1 MTNWFRRRAQLAA
14 KGVLGINRRNADY
27 LLPCNPRDRY
37 PLVDDKTLTKELAVR
52 AGVAVPELYGV
63 VEIHQ
68 QVRAL
73 PQLLGKY
80 RDFVVKPARGSQGD
94 GIVVVTG
101 RSRDRY
107 RVADGSLMDDH
118 EMCFHV
124 SNILSGVYSL
134 GGQTDKALIEYR
146 VNFDPVFEAVTYRG
160 VPDVRIIVFC
170 GVPVMAMVRLP
181 TRLSG
186 GKANLHQGAVGAGID
201 MATGKTLTAVWRTEI
216 VTEHPDTGNKVSGL
230 QIPHWDTLIELSAR
244 SFELTGLGYQG
255 IDIVLD
261 RDKGP
266 LVLELNARP
275 GLAIQ
280 IANQAGL
287 ATRLETVERELPGL
301 RTVPERVAFARERF
315 AHAEPDSAAPATG
328 VQDFIAK
335 QAPTAS

>member
-1 MTNWFRRRAQLAA
+1 MMNWLRTSALLDRR
-14 KGVLGINRRNADY
+14 GVLGINRRNADY
-27 LLPCNPRDRY
+27 TLPHNPRHCY
-37 PLVDDKTLTKELAVR
+37 PLVDDKTLTKQLAAK

-63 VEIHQ
+63 VEIQQ

-73 PQLLGKY
+73 PQLLTKY

-94 GIVVVTG
+94 GIIVVTG
-101 RSRDRY
+101 RSRNLY
-107 RVADGSLMDDH
+107 RTADDSLLDDH

-134 GGQTDKALIEYR
+134 GGQADKALIEYR
-146 VNFDPVFEAVTYRG
+146 VNFDPVFEAITYRG
-160 VPDVRIIVFC
+160 VPDVRIIVFR

-186 GKANLHQGAVGAGID
+186 GKANLHQGAIGTGVD
-201 MATGKTLTAVWRTEI
+201 MATGTTLTAVWRNEI
-216 VTEHPDTGNKVSGL
+216 VAEHPDTGNPVSGVR
-230 QIPHWDTLIELSAR
+230 IPHWDTLIELAAR
-244 SFELTGLGYQG
+244 SYELTGLGYQG

-266 LVLELNARP
+266 LILELNARP

-287 ATRLETVERELPGL
+287 KTRLEIVARELHRL
-301 RTVPERVAFARERF
+301 RSLADRVAFARERF
-315 AHAEPDSAAPATG
+315 AHSGLINGTAAG
-328 VQDFIAK
+328 VRDFIAN
-335 QAPTAS
+335 